1 MRSFQLLAAAL
12 SGEIIAPVLP
22 AGKLRRREGGSS
34 EFLQGGQLGSQ
45 EEKERKQRTQVLEA
59 TGQGIC
65 SFHFV
70 FSFPFSLSPFTFFFS
85 LSSSLILFDLPLV
98 PTGDA
103 LS

>member
-45 EEKERKQRTQVLEA
+45 EEKESREPRSWKQHGKASAAFIL
-59 TGQGIC
+59 
-65 SFHFV
+65 
-70 FSFPFSLSPFTFFFS
+70 SFPSLFLYPLLHSFFLSLHPSFSSTCPWY
-85 LSSSLILFDLPLV
+85 PLV
-98 PTGDA
+98 MP
-103 LS
+103 